1 MPKSDNPSSEALYVG
16 IDVGGTNI
24 KAGIVTGSGKPLAK
38 ASLPTH
44 ADRGVDYGLDV
55 IQRTVEAALAN
66 AKLELSQIEA
76 IGLATPGTMDIP
88 GGWLLEPPNLP
99 GWWHVPIR
107 DKVAAQFKK
116 PTVLQNDANAA
127 AYGEFWTGA
136 ARDAHSL
143 VFWTLGTG
151 IGCGIIVDHVII
163 EGEHS
168 HGSEC
173 GHIIIDMDSPRMS
186 PAEQYGTLE
195 AFCGAKAVV
204 NRCAEALASGR
215 ESSLHAQLRAG
226 AELTP
231 LMIAEAAEGG
241 DRVADEVVMDT
252 ARYMGIGTTTLMH
265 TINPSMF
272 LFGGAMTFGRNET
285 ALGRRFLQAIKD
297 EVKKRAFHVPFE
309 RTTIDFA
316 TLGGDAGY
324 IGAAGCARLKFPP
337 A

>member
-1 MPKSDNPSSEALYVG
+1 MTPEPIYVG

-24 KAGIVTGSGKPLAK
+24 KTGIVTHSGKSLARTT
-38 ASLPTH
+38 LPTE
-44 ADRGVDYGLDV
+44 AERGIQHGLTV
-55 IQRTVEAALAN
+55 IYRTVEMAVTSAGLTAGDVH
-66 AKLELSQIEA
+66 A

-99 GWWHVPIR
+99 GWWNFPIR
-107 DKVAAQFKK
+107 DTVGEHFQK
-116 PTVLQNDANAA
+116 PTLLQNDANAA
-127 AYGEFWTGA
+127 AYGEFWVGA

-173 GHIIIDMDSPRMS
+173 GHIIIDMDSHRLS
-186 PAEQYGTLE
+186 PAGQYGTLE

-204 NRCAEALASGR
+204 TRCKEVLASGR
-215 ESSLHAQLRAG
+215 PSVLTDRLAGG

-231 LMIAEAAEGG
+231 LLIGQAAEEG
-241 DRVADEVVMDT
+241 DQIADEVVMET
-252 ARYMGIGTTTLMH
+252 ARYLGVGTTTLMH

-285 ALGRRFLQAIKD
+285 PLGRRFLQAIKD

-309 RTTIDFA
+309 RTVIDFA

-324 IGAAGCARLKFPP
+324 IGAAGCARLKFGPK
-337 A
+337 

>member
-1 MPKSDNPSSEALYVG
+1 MPTSDNSTSETLYLG

-24 KAGIVTGSGKPLAK
+24 KAGIVTGAGKPLAK

-44 ADRGVDYGLDV
+44 AERGLEYGLDV
-55 IQRTVEAALAN
+55 IQRTAEAALRDAGV
-66 AKLELSQIEA
+66 ELAQIRA
-76 IGLATPGTMDIP
+76 VGLATPGTMDIP
-88 GGWLLEPPNLP
+88 GGWLIEPPNLP

-107 DKVAAQFKK
+107 DKVAARFDK

-127 AYGEFWTGA
+127 AYGEFWVGA
-136 ARDAHSL
+136 ARDARSL

-151 IGCGIIVDHVII
+151 IGCGIIVDHVIV

-173 GHIIIDMDSPRMS
+173 GHIVIDMDSPRMS
-186 PAEQYGTLE
+186 PAGQYGTLE

-204 NRCAEALASGR
+204 QRCQEVLASGR
-215 ESSLHAQLRAG
+215 ESLLKQLLADG

-231 LMIAEAAEGG
+231 LLIAEAASAG
-241 DRVADEVVMDT
+241 DQVADSVVMDT
-252 ARYMGIGTTTLMH
+252 AHYLGVGTTTLMH

-272 LFGGAMTFGRNET
+272 LFGGAMTFGRNDSP
-285 ALGRRFLQAIKD
+285 LGRRFLQGIKD
-297 EVKKRAFHVPFE
+297 EVKKRAFRVPFE
-309 RTTIDFA
+309 RTIIDFA
-316 TLGGDAGY
+316 ALGGDAGY

>member
-1 MPKSDNPSSEALYVG
+1 MPSSDKFNSETLYVG

-24 KAGIVTGSGKPLAK
+24 KAGIVTDDGKSLSK

-44 ADRGVDYGLDV
+44 AERGVEHGLTV
-55 IQRTVEAALAN
+55 IDGAVRAALAS
-66 AKLELSQIEA
+66 AKLDLSQIQA

-107 DKVAAQFKK
+107 HKVASLFQK

-127 AYGEFWTGA
+127 AYGEFWIGA

-173 GHIIIDMDSPRMS
+173 GHIIIDMDSTRKS
-186 PAEQYGTLE
+186 PAEQFGTLE

-204 NRCAEALASGR
+204 QRCEEALAGNR
-215 ESSLHAQLRAG
+215 QSSLRDRLKRG
-226 AELTP
+226 EELTP
-231 LMIAEAAEGG
+231 LLIAEAAEAG
-241 DRVADEVVMDT
+241 DGVADEVVMDT
-252 ARYMGIGTTTLMH
+252 ARYLGIGTTTLMH

-272 LFGGAMTFGRNET
+272 LFGGAMTFGRNDT
-285 ALGRRFLQAIKD
+285 PLGRRFLQAIKD
-297 EVKKRAFHVPFE
+297 EVKKRAFHVPYE
-309 RTTIDFA
+309 RTIIDFA

-337 A
+337 Q